1 MEHKDIDVIDK
12 IKSLQSAFLTLKN
25 GVESSCTLLKNFLN
39 SDDKTIVVTK
49 EEGNAIVSLIIFDSM
64 ISEDLGKSIMDYFDF
79 TTDNEI
85 TKKYKDEKQ
94 CSEYL
99 DFLVKYIIYRSEFP
113 VDIGEC

>member
-1 MEHKDIDVIDK
+1 
-12 IKSLQSAFLTLKN
+12 
-25 GVESSCTLLKNFLN
+25 
-39 SDDKTIVVTK
+39 
-49 EEGNAIVSLIIFDSM
+49 M

-79 TTDNEI
+79 TTDNGI